1 MSTTSAE
8 EQQRPGGTI
17 VTEPDGAR
25 HEHERAVYRDD
36 EYAERHVYVPHKVGL
51 PPLGHYLKLVWQR
64 RAFAFELSR
73 TTMRAKHFNTAFGQ
87 LWLLLNP
94 LLLGA
99 VYFLLVDLIRHHPRP
114 IGFFAHLLGGLFL
127 YQVVQTAANEG
138 ANSVVRGGGLILN
151 TAFPRSLLPL
161 ASVTTSFKRF
171 VPTMAVYFVIHFA
184 AGKGLS
190 WEMLWAFPIVAMV
203 TVFAAGVAMFC
214 AAAEVYFRDL
224 SSFLP
229 YLLRIWMYISPVL
242 YTWEEVP
249 KSYRHWL
256 ELNPLASMLASW
268 SDVLNKGIAPQPG
281 LMLIGLAWSI
291 FAIVFGALFFISRER
306 DFAVRI

>member
-8 EQQRPGGTI
+8 EKKGPGGTV
-17 VTEPDGAR
+17 VTETAEEVR
-25 HEHERAVYRDD
+25 EEHRGERRVYRDD
-36 EYAERHVYVPHKVGL
+36 EYAERHVYLPHKVGL
-51 PPLGHYLKLVWQR
+51 PPLGHYLRLVWQR
-64 RAFAFELSR
+64 RQFAFELSR

-114 IGFFAHLLGGLFL
+114 LGFFAHLLGGLFL
-127 YQVVQTAANEG
+127 YQIVQTAANDG

-151 TAFPRSLLPL
+151 TAFPRSLLL
-161 ASVTTSFKRF
+161 VWL
-171 VPTMAVYFVIHFA
+171 VIHFA
-184 AGKGLS
+184 AGKGLTVS
-190 WEMLWAFPIVAMV
+190 MLWAPLLVLII

-229 YLLRIWMYISPVL
+229 YVLRIWMYISPVL
-242 YTWEEVP
+242 YYWEDVP
-249 KSYRHWL
+249 QHIRRWL
-256 ELNPLASMLASW
+256 LINPLSSILASW
-268 SDVLNKGIAPQPG
+268 SDVLNKGISPHPG
-281 LMLIGLAWSI
+281 LMAIGSAWAVFALI
-291 FAIVFGALFFISRER
+291 FGALFFISRER

>member
-17 VTEPDGAR
+17 VTESEGAR

-64 RAFAFELSR
+64 REFAFELSR
-73 TTMRAKHFNTAFGQ
+73 TTMRAKHFDTAFGQ

-94 LLLGA
+94 LLLGG

-138 ANSVVRGGGLILN
+138 SNSVVRGGGLILN

-190 WEMLWAFPIVAMV
+190 WEMLWGFPIVAMV
-203 TVFAAGVAMFC
+203 TVFATGVAMFC

-268 SDVLNKGIAPQPG
+268 SDVLNKGIAPQPS

-291 FAIVFGALFFISRER
+291 FAIVFGSLFFISRER